1 MIYFIAIWT
10 LLSVIC
16 WVIGTSVLNA
26 LNAPE
31 GTNWR
36 LRAIA
41 ALWLGTIILAVTLL
55 GVSLALPLSPLVGG
69 AIAVCGVGIALLSS
83 PTREELKAMRARFSG
98 SLLLGYFAIAALV
111 AALMAKQVTWF
122 DTGLYHFGSIRWM
135 EKYGAVPGLA
145 LINSKFGF
153 ISSWFALAAPLN
165 PESLGSH
172 VTAVTNGFVLLLAIL
187 QLGASLAR
195 ILKGESNLADKSN
208 VIFLAIAIFL
218 MRFTTFMSAI
228 SISPSPDIPVII
240 LTGMVAWTMLLM
252 ASNDTAC
259 LFTANPRTDARAI
272 PLILA
277 TGAVTIKLSA
287 LPLLCI
293 AWLFYLFDEPDKIAA
308 NLESEPLPRLRK
320 ANSIRALVERTIKG
334 SAIAGVL
341 LLPMAIVGFVTS
353 GCPLYPSTLMCL
365 NFPWSIPIART
376 VEERTAINGWM
387 SWFEPPPAG
396 ENQWF
401 WLLKEWWN
409 LANFNKIMIIAI
421 VLSIAIAIYLF
432 KTVRFQEIRP
442 FIWLF
447 ALAGSGIVYI
457 MTQAPLIRFGLG
469 YFIAIPALLVAII
482 WDRIDYRFLAQWGRN
497 IKNRLPNNQIGLLSL
512 LLVSFAT
519 VGILGNNMRDSLLIP
534 PELPRSKIFEKKV
547 NEIDY
552 FLPVDPPKCWAA
564 TLPCAPEEISPTV
577 RLRNPARGFDAGFV
591 NGQQGLK

>member
-10 LLSVIC
+10 LLAVIC
-16 WVIGTSVLNA
+16 WVIGTAVLNA

-31 GTNWR
+31 GTSWR

-41 ALWLGTIILAVTLL
+41 ALWLGTIILAIALL
-55 GVSLALPLSPLVGG
+55 SASLALPLSPLVGG
-69 AIAVCGVGIALLSS
+69 AVAFGGAGIALLSA
-83 PTREELKAMRARFSG
+83 PTREELKALKARLSPAF
-98 SLLLGYFAIAALV
+98 LLGYFAIAALV
-111 AALMAKQVTWF
+111 AALMVKQVTWF

-172 VTAVTNGFVLLLAIL
+172 VTAVTNGFVLLLAIF

-195 ILKGESNLADKSN
+195 IIKGEGNIADGLS

-240 LTGMVAWTMLLM
+240 LTGMIAWTMLLI
-252 ASNDTAC
+252 ASYDTAS
-259 LFTANPRTDARAI
+259 LFTANLRTDARAI

-293 AWLFYLFDEPDKIAA
+293 AWLFYLFDEPHKIAA
-308 NLESEPLPRLRK
+308 NSDSEPLPQLGK
-320 ANSIRALVERTIKG
+320 ANALKRAIKG

-341 LLPMAIVGFVTS
+341 LLPMVLVGLVTS
-353 GCPLYPSTLMCL
+353 GCPLYPSTLMCF
-365 NFPWSIPIART
+365 NFSWSISIATT
-376 VEERTAINGWM
+376 VAERTAINGWM
-387 SWFEPPPAG
+387 SWFDPPPAG

-409 LANFNKIMIIAI
+409 LANFNKVMIVAI

-432 KTVRFQEIRP
+432 KTIRFNEIRP

-447 ALAGSGIVYI
+447 ALSGSGIVYI

-469 YFIAIPALLVAII
+469 YFIAIPALLLAIVSDKLSHQFPVKLTRNFKNI
-482 WDRIDYRFLAQWGRN
+482 FLNDRMRWLG
-497 IKNRLPNNQIGLLSL
+497 L
-512 LLVSFAT
+512 LLVSVAI
-519 VGILGNNMRDSLLIP
+519 VGILRNDLRENLFIP
-534 PELPRSKIFEKKV
+534 PELPREEVFEEKV
-547 NEIDY
+547 NDIDY
-552 FLPVDPPKCWAA
+552 FIPADPPKCWAA
-564 TLPCAPEEISPTV
+564 TLPCAPEEISKNV
-577 RLRNPARGFDAGFV
+577 RLRNPDRGLDAGFV
-591 NGQQGLK
+591 NRK